1 MLKRPQRRRA
11 GQQGRLRRE
20 LAYEAIR
27 ERILSGEFRPGQALS
42 ELALAE
48 SFRASRTPVREALM
62 RLEEEG
68 LIEIVPRRGPTVRLL
83 APQEMYEILLVR
95 EALES
100 LAARIAA
107 SRISLAQ
114 VRQLRTEWE
123 ELRDTL
129 SDDLLE
135 TIDQKSREFHVVVT
149 EASEHRMIAQLLA
162 SIRGR
167 VEVSR
172 RLYLKPTGKVTLER
186 ARRSCKEHL
195 QIIDA
200 LEARD
205 ADEGELLMREH
216 LKGLTTEILGAAQH
230 PSSKGIC

>member
-1 MLKRPQRRRA
+1 MPRQQSGRRP

-20 LAYEAIR
+20 MAYDAIR

-42 ELALAE
+42 ELALAD

-68 LIEIVPRRGPTVRLL
+68 LVEIVPRRGPTVRLL
-83 APQEMYEILLVR
+83 APQEMFEILQVR

-100 LAARIAA
+100 LAARVAA
-107 SRISLAQ
+107 SRISPEQ

-123 ELRDTL
+123 DLRDRL

-135 TIDQKSREFHVVVT
+135 TIDQKSREFHSAVT
-149 EASEHRMIAQLLA
+149 AASEQRIIGQLLA

-172 RLYLKPTGKVTLER
+172 QLYLKPTGKVTLER
-186 ARRSCKEHL
+186 ARLSCKEHL

-200 LEARD
+200 LSARD
-205 ADEGELLMREH
+205 ADQSELLMREH
-216 LKGLTTEILGAAQH
+216 LKGLTSEILGAARH
-230 PSSKGIC
+230 PGSTGVC